1 MPLPPNPALGS
12 LPSVALPSGQAQT
25 NYHTLIK
32 WQDKLPKMRGGGI
45 KMALFTVK
53 KTQGEVEIG
62 AASFRCELIGY
73 HLKLDSFLS

>member
-25 NYHTLIK
+25 NYHTPIK
-32 WQDKLPKMRGGGI
+32 WQDKLPKKRGV
-45 KMALFTVK
+45 KKALFTVK

-62 AASFRCELIGY
+62 AAPFRCGLIGY